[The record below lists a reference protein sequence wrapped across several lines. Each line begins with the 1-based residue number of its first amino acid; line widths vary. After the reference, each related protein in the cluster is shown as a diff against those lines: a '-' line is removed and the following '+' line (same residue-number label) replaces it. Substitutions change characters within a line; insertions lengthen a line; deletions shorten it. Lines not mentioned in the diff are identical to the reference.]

1 MEYLWTVK
9 IYYTCF
15 SFMILSIPSRIY
27 LSTTSSRKKS
37 SRSQSDRVCPPSIR
51 LPKFSQKVKLISRR
65 RYMYRTCLI
74 QLATDIPTSKLS
86 NYNTRGERERERKSR
101 LRLAFCPGSL
111 PAIRRVNAALNARWL
126 HSYTHT
132 RHQRC
137 EIIAR
142 NNARSSSI
150 FDVRIIEPD
159 GKEPPDG
166 KILSSSSSLPSLDRC
181 QLRFEHQF
189 SARFRVRARPVSL
202 CYV

>member
-51 LPKFSQKVKLISRR
+51 LPKFSQKVKLISPR

-111 PAIRRVNAALNARWL
+111 PAIRRVNALAA
-126 HSYTHT
+126 
-132 RHQRC
+132 
-137 EIIAR
+137 
-142 NNARSSSI
+142 
-150 FDVRIIEPD
+150 
-159 GKEPPDG
+159 
-166 KILSSSSSLPSLDRC
+166 
-181 QLRFEHQF
+181 
-189 SARFRVRARPVSL
+189 
-202 CYV
+202 

>member
-1 MEYLWTVK
+1 MFSCSLFFQIFRLNHLLFLVLPIIFRIIMEYLWTVK

-86 NYNTRGERERERKSR
+86 NYNTRGERERKSR

-111 PAIRRVNAALNARWL
+111 PAIRRVNALAA
-126 HSYTHT
+126 
-132 RHQRC
+132 
-137 EIIAR
+137 
-142 NNARSSSI
+142 
-150 FDVRIIEPD
+150 
-159 GKEPPDG
+159 
-166 KILSSSSSLPSLDRC
+166 
-181 QLRFEHQF
+181 
-189 SARFRVRARPVSL
+189 
-202 CYV
+202 

>member
-1 MEYLWTVK
+1 
-9 IYYTCF
+9 
-15 SFMILSIPSRIY
+15 
-27 LSTTSSRKKS
+27 
-37 SRSQSDRVCPPSIR
+37 
-51 LPKFSQKVKLISRR
+51 
-65 RYMYRTCLI
+65 MYRTCLI

-111 PAIRRVNAALNARWL
+111 PAIRRVNAANARWL

-166 KILSSSSSLPSLDRC
+166 KILSSSSSSSPLSPPWIDVSYASNINFPPV
-181 QLRFEHQF
+181 FEYEHGLYHY
-189 SARFRVRARPVSL
+189 ATCKRRPTL
-202 CYV
+202 TGR